1 MAEAKMVSAEHTK
14 QKICETH
21 YFLKRMVENRND
33 PNPFKFN
40 FSAFLAAFDSI
51 WDFMNES

>member
-40 FSAFLAAFDSI
+40 FSAYLAAFDSI
-51 WDFMNES
+51 WDFLNES